1 MNRMKREA
9 AFVNLSE
16 AYLCSDCEAIG
27 NSASRCTRCQS
38 TALIAVSRA
47 LPRHRDGIRMLCRP
61 IEDEAELPKAA

>member
-27 NSASRCTRCQS
+27 NSASRCTRCES
-38 TALIAVSRA
+38 TALIAVTRA
-47 LPRHRDGIRMLCRP
+47 LPRHRDGIRILCSP
-61 IEDEAELPKAA
+61 VEEEAELAKAA

>member
-38 TALIAVSRA
+38 NALIAVSRA

-61 IEDEAELPKAA
+61 IEDEAEVPKAA